1 MNKKANSLVFML
13 VATLVNIILL
23 ALFFTIG
30 LLVLNF
36 IASRFPNS
44 SLVPALI
51 LIVFIGAIVLSFL
64 VYSRLVKWATKK
76 FDLEEKM
83 DPLFSSKRNRT
94 RDRMD

>member
-1 MNKKANSLVFML
+1 MNKKVNSLIFML
-13 VATLVNIILL
+13 VATVVNIILL
-23 ALFFTIG
+23 CLFFLVG

-36 IASRFPNS
+36 IAGQWPDS
-44 SLVPALI
+44 SLIPALI
-51 LIVFIGAIVLSFL
+51 MIVFVGAIVLSFF

-83 DPLFSSKRNRT
+83 DPLFSSRRNRS